1 MIGFRFLRRIAR
13 NVQSLFGNAPLAH
26 WRHRPEMRSF
36 AHFQTDSQG
45 MAVVEFALCLPF
57 LALLYLGSY
66 QLMDALACNRK
77 VTVTT
82 RAIADLTSQYSTLG
96 TAGADQILSAS
107 AQILAPYNAAN
118 ALFRVSQLYTDKNG
132 TTTVMWSRAKNGSA
146 LVTGA
151 TVTPPATILVN
162 DNYLIYAEVSYTYTP
177 IARYGLLA
185 PIALADTVYMSPR
198 VSTSVK
204 LQ

>member
-1 MIGFRFLRRIAR
+1 MIGLRFLRGIAR
-13 NVQSLFGNAPLAH
+13 DA
-26 WRHRPEMRSF
+26 R
-36 AHFQTDSQG
+36 G

-66 QLMDALACNRK
+66 QLMDGLACNRK

-82 RAIADLTSQYSTLG
+82 RAIADLTSQYSTLS
-96 TAGADQILSAS
+96 TANADQILAAS

-132 TTTVMWSRAKNGSA
+132 ITTVMWSRAKNGAA

-151 TVTPPATILVN
+151 TVTPPSALLVN

-177 IARYGLLA
+177 IAHYGLTA

>member
-1 MIGFRFLRRIAR
+1 
-13 NVQSLFGNAPLAH
+13 
-26 WRHRPEMRSF
+26 
-36 AHFQTDSQG
+36 

-96 TAGADQILSAS
+96 TADADQILSAS

-146 LVTGA
+146 LVSGA
-151 TVTPPATILVN
+151 TVTPPAAILVN

-198 VSTSVK
+198 VSSSVK